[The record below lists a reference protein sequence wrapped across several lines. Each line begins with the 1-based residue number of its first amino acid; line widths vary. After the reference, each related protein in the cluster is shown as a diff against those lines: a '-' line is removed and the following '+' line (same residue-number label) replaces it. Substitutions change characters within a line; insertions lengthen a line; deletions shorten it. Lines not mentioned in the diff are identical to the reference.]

1 MTPDRSGPARPR
13 PQRPRKSR
21 AAVRAAR
28 AKPAPEVVDRG
39 SGPPAGSSADVG
51 KPGRLTA
58 PVTAGLDRVDRAA
71 GELAPSAAG
80 RAGFVTDAAGA
91 VAAGAV
97 PATPVEVAGPWVP
110 GSACDPVPEP
120 GSGSSPPGT
129 TGPTSPPT
137 APVTGASADPT
148 GASADPTGASADPTG
163 ASAGPSGRTTA
174 PATGPTTPAT
184 GAATPA
190 TGLVRVP
197 GTGLAAAPVDRAA
210 VRAAVVAGRV
220 GGATRRTGE
229 VTAGAPRLT

>member
-1 MTPDRSGPARPR
+1 MTPDRSRRARPR
-13 PQRPRKSR
+13 PQRPRSSR
-21 AAVRAAR
+21 AAARAAR

-58 PVTAGLDRVDRAA
+58 PVRAGLDRVDRAA

-80 RAGFVTDAAGA
+80 RAGFVTEAAGA

-97 PATPVEVAGPWVP
+97 PSTPVVVAGPWVP
-110 GSACDPVPEP
+110 GPACDPVPEP

-137 APVTGASADPT
+137 APVI

-174 PATGPTTPAT
+174 PATGATTPAT
-184 GAATPA
+184 GATTP
-190 TGLVRVP
+190 T
-197 GTGLAAAPVDRAA
+197 TGLATSPTRATGPA
-210 VRAAVVAGRV
+210 VSL
-220 GGATRRTGE
+220 ATRPAGPA
-229 VTAGAPRLT
+229 VTFATRLTELRSGRPWRRDGSGARPGGPGR

>member
-1 MTPDRSGPARPR
+1 MTPDRSGRARPR
-13 PQRPRKSR
+13 PQRPRSSR

-28 AKPAPEVVDRG
+28 AKPVPEVVGRG

-58 PVTAGLDRVDRAA
+58 PVRAGLDRVDRAA
-71 GELAPSAAG
+71 GGLAPSAAG
-80 RAGFVTDAAGA
+80 RAGFVTEAAGA

-137 APVTGASADPT
+137 APVIGASADPTGASAGPT

-174 PATGPTTPAT
+174 PVTGATTPAT

-190 TGLVRVP
+190 TGL
-197 GTGLAAAPVDRAA
+197 
-210 VRAAVVAGRV
+210 
-220 GGATRRTGE
+220 
-229 VTAGAPRLT
+229 